1 MADKEVKVALEEVL
15 PFFHINELKT
25 QQLQILEALLQ
36 RKDCVAVLPTGY
48 GKSLPFQIAIS
59 VKRLLQCDD
68 AGEKIIVCCPL
79 VALMKDQVIRL
90 NSLPGIIA
98 KFKGKLVFY

>member
-1 MADKEVKVALEEVL
+1 MKVGLEKVL

-36 RKDCVAVLPTGY
+36 RKDCVAVLHTGY
-48 GKSLPFQIAIS
+48 GKSLSFQIAIS

-68 AGEKIIVCCPL
+68 AEKNHRVLFSCRI
-79 VALMKDQVIRL
+79 
-90 NSLPGIIA
+90 NEGPGD
-98 KFKGKLVFY
+98 KT

>member
-1 MADKEVKVALEEVL
+1 MVDKEVKVAREEVL
-15 PFFHINELKT
+15 RFFHINELKT

-68 AGEKIIVCCPL
+68 AGEKNHRVLSPCRI
-79 VALMKDQVIRL
+79 
-90 NSLPGIIA
+90 NEGPGD
-98 KFKGKLVFY
+98 KT